1 MTSTPASAETAPAD
15 EKPRGGG
22 RNLVTATV
30 VGLTLFLGVIL
41 TAWWSPLAFAILLY
55 AACMVAV
62 MEWRSQLVSHGRT
75 IAATPLLVGTVLI
88 AAGTWFHGAN
98 GLAAGMFGAVLLV
111 LAWRSLSGPRET
123 LRADAYASVMSLAWI
138 PFLGSFLM
146 LTETDPDGWQRV
158 IVLIVAVVAADTGA
172 LAAGMTWGRTPL
184 HARVSPN
191 KTWEGLA
198 GGLALAI
205 AASAL
210 FSFFLLDGQWWVGAI
225 VGLVAALVS
234 VVGDLAESAIKRSLN
249 IKDMSKLI
257 PGHGGLM
264 DRMDSMFFAAP
275 VVFVAFS
282 LMLGTA

>member
-1 MTSTPASAETAPAD
+1 MTTTPASAETAPAD

-30 VGLTLFLGVIL
+30 VGLTLFIGVL
-41 TAWWSPLAFAILLY
+41 VTAWWSPLAFAILLY
-55 AACMVAV
+55 GACMVAI
-62 MEWRSQLVSHGRT
+62 MEWRSQLVGHGRT
-75 IAATPLLVGTVLI
+75 IAAAPLLVGTALMAV
-88 AAGTWFHGAN
+88 GTWFHGAN
-98 GLAAGMFGAVLLV
+98 GLAAGTFAAVLLV
-111 LAWRSLSGPRET
+111 LAWRAFSGPKET
-123 LRADAYASVMSLAWI
+123 MRADAYAGVMSLAWI

-158 IVLIVAVVAADTGA
+158 IVLIVGVVAADTGA

-184 HARVSPN
+184 HTRVSPN

-198 GGLALAI
+198 GGLVLATV
-205 AASAL
+205 ATAVFAY
-210 FSFFLLDGQWWVGAI
+210 FLLDGQWWVGAV

-275 VVFVAFS
+275 VVFVALS